1 MILQPIRFVRD
12 RISGQLTHAETIASK
27 ATRLQAKAKNMEK
40 QIYGLLAEFD
50 TPTELV
56 RAAEK
61 VRDAGFVKTDAFSPF
76 PLHEIDEA
84 LGIKRSILPYLVFA
98 GGVAGL
104 LTGIGLQVFTHV
116 FDYPII
122 VGGRP
127 HLSIPAFVPPAYELT
142 ILLAG
147 FTAVFGMLFLNGLP
161 QPYHPVFNVP
171 RFALATREKFFLLIE
186 TKDPKF
192 NYEETRSFME
202 SLNPQEVFDVEE

>member
-1 MILQPIRFVRD
+1 
-12 RISGQLTHAETIASK
+12 
-27 ATRLQAKAKNMEK
+27 MEK
-40 QIYGLLAEFD
+40 QIYGILAEFD
-50 TPTELV
+50 TPTEIV

-61 VRDAGFVKTDAFSPF
+61 VRDAGFTKTDVFSPF
-76 PLHEIDEA
+76 PIHEMDEA

-104 LTGIGLQVFTHV
+104 LSGIGLQVFTHV
-116 FDYPII
+116 FDYPLI

-127 HLSIPAFVPPAYELT
+127 HLSIPSFVPVTYELT

-192 NYEETRSFME
+192 NYEETKSFME